1 MDNID
6 SKLNN
11 QFAILICGHGSR
23 NKLAI
28 TEFEELTK
36 FIQKRYPKILVEY
49 GFLEFAKPSLVEALD
64 KLRNHSIRKVIA
76 IPAMLFAAG
85 HVKNDIPSL
94 LMNYSNKTGI
104 EIIYGRELGINNLMI
119 SAACERVKDVFK
131 QNNNLKPEES
141 LLVVVGRGSS
151 DPDANSNVSKITRM
165 IVEGIGL
172 GWGET
177 VFSGVTFPL
186 VEPGLKNV
194 VRLGYENI
202 IIFPYFLFSGVLVT
216 RIKRQSDLVAIN
228 NPHISFIHAKYLSSQ
243 SYVVDTF
250 VERIEEILNNEGKN
264 FMNCS
269 TCKYRSNLFGF
280 ENEVGMVQ
288 ESHHDHVEGLGISCE
303 LCDPECNGAC
313 EIQNQVATNNQ
324 EKSKLPQGEYLEH
337 EHVEAHPHQHEH
349 GHLEAH
355 PHQYEHHHHHHH
367 QHSIYPNSKHPLG
380 PVTLRLPNEDQIL
393 RKSVENS

>member
-1 MDNID
+1 MDNLD

-11 QFAILICGHGSR
+11 QIAILICGHGSR

-28 TEFEELTK
+28 TEFQELTK
-36 FIQKRYPKILVEY
+36 LIQKRYPSILVEF
-49 GFLEFAKPSLVEALD
+49 GFLEFAKPSLVDALD
-64 KLRNHSIRKVIA
+64 KLRKHSIKKIIA

-94 LMNYSNKTGI
+94 LINYSSKTGI

-131 QNNNLKPEES
+131 KNNTLKPEES

-186 VEPGLKNV
+186 VESGLKNV
-194 VRLGYENI
+194 VRLGYKNI

-250 VERIEEILNNEGKN
+250 VERIEEVLNNEGNN

-280 ENEVGMVQ
+280 EKEVGMIQ
-288 ESHHDHVEGLGISCE
+288 ESHHDHVEGLGLSCD
-303 LCDPECNGAC
+303 LCDAECNGDC
-313 EIQNQVATNNQ
+313 EIQNEIQTHNQ
-324 EKSKLPQGEYLEH
+324 EKSNLGEGEYLEH
-337 EHVEAHPHQHEH
+337 EHEHEHDEAHQHE
-349 GHLEAH
+349 
-355 PHQYEHHHHHHH
+355 YNHHHHHNV
-367 QHSIYPNSKHPLG
+367 IYPNSKHPLG
-380 PVTLRLPNEDQIL
+380 PVTLRLPKEI
-393 RKSVENS
+393 KS

>member
-1 MDNID
+1 
-6 SKLNN
+6 
-11 QFAILICGHGSR
+11 
-23 NKLAI
+23 
-28 TEFEELTK
+28 
-36 FIQKRYPKILVEY
+36 
-49 GFLEFAKPSLVEALD
+49 
-64 KLRNHSIRKVIA
+64 
-76 IPAMLFAAG
+76 MLFAAG

-94 LMNYSNKTGI
+94 LMSYSSKTNM

-119 SAACERVKDVFK
+119 SAACERVKDVFEE
-131 QNNNLKPEES
+131 NNSLKPEES

-194 VRLGYENI
+194 VRLGYKNI

-216 RIKRQSDLVAIN
+216 RIKRQTDLVAIN
-228 NPHISFIHAKYLSSQ
+228 NPHISFIHANYLSSQ

-250 VERIEEILNNEGKN
+250 VERIEEIFNNEDKN

-269 TCKYRSNLFGF
+269 LCKYRSNLFGF
-280 ENEVGMVQ
+280 EKEVGLVQ
-288 ESHHDHVEGLGISCE
+288 ESHHDHVEGLGVSCD

-313 EIQNQVATNNQ
+313 EIDSKPPTSNNGESNLE
-324 EKSKLPQGEYLEH
+324 EKNSLDH
-337 EHVEAHPHQHEH
+337 EHKEGHKHEH
-349 GHLEAH
+349 IHD
-355 PHQYEHHHHHHH
+355 HHHH
-367 QHSIYPNSKHPLG
+367 HSIYPNSKHPLG
-380 PVTLRLPNEDQIL
+380 PVTLRMISEDQIL
-393 RKSVENS
+393 RNSGENN

>member
-1 MDNID
+1 MDNLD

-11 QFAILICGHGSR
+11 QVGILICGHGSR

-28 TEFEELTK
+28 TEFHELTK
-36 FIQKRYPKILVEY
+36 LIQKRYPSILVEY
-49 GFLEFAKPSLVEALD
+49 GFLEFAKPSLTDALD
-64 KLRNHSIRKVIA
+64 KLKNNFVKKVIA

-94 LMNYSNKTGI
+94 LTNYAKKKDM

-119 SAACERVKDVFK
+119 SAACERVKEVFTK
-131 QNNNLKPEES
+131 NKSITPEES

-165 IVEGIGL
+165 IVEGLGF

-186 VEPGLKNV
+186 VEPGLKNI
-194 VRLGYENI
+194 VRLGYKNV

-216 RIKRQSDLVAIN
+216 RIKRQTDLVALN
-228 NPHISFIHAKYLSSQ
+228 NPNISFLEAKYLSSHQ
-243 SYVVDTF
+243 YVVDTF
-250 VERIEEILNNEGKN
+250 VERIQEVFNDENIN

-269 TCKYRSNLFGF
+269 LCKYRSSLFGF
-280 ENEVGMVQ
+280 EKEVGLVQ
-288 ESHHDHVEGLGISCE
+288 ESHHDHVEGLGISCD
-303 LCDPECNGAC
+303 LCESECNGAC
-313 EIQNQVATNNQ
+313 ETKSLISSVDQDETSLILEKNN
-324 EKSKLPQGEYLEH
+324 H
-337 EHVEAHPHQHEH
+337 ECHD
-349 GHLEAH
+349 HLH
-355 PHQYEHHHHHHH
+355 DHHH

-380 PVTLRLPNEDQIL
+380 PVTLRLSNKD
-393 RKSVENS
+393 

>member
-1 MDNID
+1 MDNLN
-6 SKLNN
+6 SKLNK

-36 FIQKRYPKILVEY
+36 LIQKRYPNILVEY
-49 GFLEFAKPSLVEALD
+49 GFLEFAKPSLVDALD
-64 KLRNHSIRKVIA
+64 KLKDNSIKKVIA

-94 LMNYSNKTGI
+94 LMNYSIKNGI

-131 QNNNLKPEES
+131 ENNSLKPEES

-177 VFSGVTFPL
+177 VYSGVTFPL

-194 VRLGYENI
+194 VRLGYKNV

-243 SYVVDTF
+243 SYVVETF
-250 VERIEEILNNEGKN
+250 IERIEEILNNENKN
-264 FMNCS
+264 YMNCS

-280 ENEVGMVQ
+280 EKEVGLIQ
-288 ESHHDHVEGLGISCE
+288 ESHHDQVEGLGISCD

-313 EIQNQVATNNQ
+313 EIQNQIPTNNQ
-324 EKSKLPQGEYLEH
+324 EKSNLEEDDCYLEH
-337 EHVEAHPHQHEH
+337 EHNYHN
-349 GHLEAH
+349 
-355 PHQYEHHHHHHH
+355 HHH
-367 QHSIYPNSKHPLG
+367 QHHHHSIYPNSKHPLG
-380 PVTLRLPNEDQIL
+380 PVTLRLPKEDQIL
-393 RKSVENS
+393 RKSVENN

>member
-1 MDNID
+1 M
-6 SKLNN
+6 NN
-11 QFAILICGHGSR
+11 QVGILICGHGSR

-28 TEFEELTK
+28 QEFQELTK
-36 FIQKRYPKILVEY
+36 LIQQRYPNIIVEY
-49 GFLEFAKPSLVEALD
+49 GFLEFAKPSLTDALD
-64 KLRNHSIRKVIA
+64 KLRDNSIKKVIA

-94 LMNYSNKTGI
+94 LMSYSSKTNM

-119 SAACERVKDVFK
+119 SAACERVKDVFEE
-131 QNNNLKPEES
+131 NNSLKPDES

-194 VRLGYENI
+194 VRLGYKNI

-216 RIKRQSDLVAIN
+216 RIKRQTDLVAIN
-228 NPHISFIHAKYLSSQ
+228 NPHISFIHANYLSSQ

-250 VERIEEILNNEGKN
+250 VERIEEIFNNEDKN

-269 TCKYRSNLFGF
+269 LCKYRSNLFGF
-280 ENEVGMVQ
+280 EKEVGLVQ
-288 ESHHDHVEGLGISCE
+288 ESHHDHVEGLGVSCD

-313 EIQNQVATNNQ
+313 EIDSKPPTGNKGESNLE
-324 EKSKLPQGEYLEH
+324 EKNSLDH
-337 EHVEAHPHQHEH
+337 EHKEGHKHEH
-349 GHLEAH
+349 IHD
-355 PHQYEHHHHHHH
+355 HHHH
-367 QHSIYPNSKHPLG
+367 HSIYPNSKHPLG
-380 PVTLRLPNEDQIL
+380 PVTLRMISEDQIL
-393 RKSVENS
+393 RNSGENN

>member
-1 MDNID
+1 MILDNLD

-11 QFAILICGHGSR
+11 KFAILICGHGSK

-28 TEFEELTK
+28 SEFQELTK
-36 FIQKRYPKILVEY
+36 LIQKRYSNILVEY
-49 GFLEFAKPSLVEALD
+49 GFLEFAKPSLIDALE
-64 KLRNHSIRKVIA
+64 KLRERSIKKVIA

-94 LMNYSNKTGI
+94 LMNYSSKTGI

-131 QNNNLKPEES
+131 QNNTLKPEES

-186 VEPGLKNV
+186 VEPGLNNV
-194 VRLGYENI
+194 VRLGYKNI

-228 NPHISFIHAKYLSSQ
+228 NPDISFIHAKYLSSQ
-243 SYVVDTF
+243 SYVVETF
-250 VERIEEILNNEGKN
+250 VERIEEILNNKGEN

-269 TCKYRSNLFGF
+269 TCKYRSNLVGF
-280 ENEVGMVQ
+280 EKEVGLVQ
-288 ESHHDHVEGLGISCE
+288 ESHHDHVEGLGISCD

-313 EIQNQVATNNQ
+313 EMQNQIPRHNHENLNLS
-324 EKSKLPQGEYLEH
+324 EGDYL
-337 EHVEAHPHQHEH
+337 QHEH
-349 GHLEAH
+349 LEGKQH
-355 PHQYEHHHHHHH
+355 EHHLHRHHH
-367 QHSIYPNSKHPLG
+367 HSIYPNSKHPLG
-380 PVTLRLPNEDQIL
+380 PVTLRLLNEDQIL
-393 RKSVENS
+393 RKSIENS